1 MGLVCAYLKKK
12 QVHDSG
18 ESVAVK
24 KVTILDEISE
34 ARRVFRE
41 IKILRNL
48 NHVNVLAISE
58 IFGTQFPSCTGTKV
72 QILTQKVLLAPEN
85 YDEFTAVFIV
95 TDFYPA
101 DLSQIIR
108 SPQQLTDVHVQTFIY
123 QLLRGLK
130 YIHSAH
136 VLHRSEAQEHRLTT
150 LA

>member
-1 MGLVCAYLKKK
+1 M
-12 QVHDSG
+12 
-18 ESVAVK
+18 AVK

-58 IFGTQFPSCTGTKV
+58 IFGTQFPCCTGTKV
-72 QILTQKVLLAPEN
+72 QILTQKALLAPEN

-136 VLHRSEAQEHRLTT
+136 VLHRSVTQDHGLTT
-150 LA
+150 LT

>member
-1 MGLVCAYLKKK
+1 MWAWFAHQLKK
-12 QVHDSG
+12 QVNESG

-24 KVTILDEISE
+24 KVTFLAEISE
-34 ARRVFRE
+34 ARRVFKE

-48 NHVNVLAISE
+48 NHVNVLALSE
-58 IFGTQFPSCTGTKV
+58 IFGTQFPCYNGTKV
-72 QILTQKVLLAPEN
+72 QILTQKALVAPEN

-130 YIHSAH
+130 YIHSAN
-136 VLHRSEAQEHRLTT
+136 VLHRS
-150 LA
+150 

>member
-1 MGLVCAYLKKK
+1 VWAWFAHQKKK
-12 QVHDSG
+12 KVQESG
-18 ESVAVK
+18 ESVTVQK
-24 KVTILDEISE
+24 KTISVEISE
-34 ARRVFRE
+34 ARHVFRE

-58 IFGTQFPSCTGTKV
+58 IFGTQFPCCTGTKV
-72 QILTQKVLLAPEN
+72 QILTQKALLAPEN

-136 VLHRSEAQEHRLTT
+136 VLHRSDAHDHGLTT
-150 LA
+150 LT

>member
-1 MGLVCAYLKKK
+1 MTVQKIP
-12 QVHDSG
+12 V
-18 ESVAVK
+18 
-24 KVTILDEISE
+24 EISE
-34 ARRVFRE
+34 ARRVLRE

-48 NHVNVLAISE
+48 NHVNVIAISE
-58 IFGTQFPSCTGTKV
+58 IFGTQFPCCTGTKV
-72 QILTQKVLLAPEN
+72 QILTQKALLAPEN

-123 QLLRGLK
+123 QILRGLK

-136 VLHRSEAQEHRLTT
+136 VLHRS
-150 LA
+150 